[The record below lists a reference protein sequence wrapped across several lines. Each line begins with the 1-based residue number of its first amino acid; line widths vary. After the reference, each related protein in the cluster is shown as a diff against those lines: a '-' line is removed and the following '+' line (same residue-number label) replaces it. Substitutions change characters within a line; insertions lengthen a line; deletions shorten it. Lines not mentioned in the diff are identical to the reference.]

1 MAVIKS
7 PEFLTQKLKNILLK
21 QRLIL
26 FMSGVLA
33 TSAALIVTSFMLSAF
48 ASIMILPVWFKIS
61 LLTLAGLVSLYFFI
75 RFALSRLFNGN
86 LDSVAVRLEEKY
98 PELKGRLIAAI
109 EFARMKKNP
118 GYSADLVGL
127 TITQALTKAGDVN
140 FNDVV
145 TFSSAIKSGRNFG
158 IAAAIAL
165 VMLFVA
171 PGFFGYSYE
180 VYSNPT
186 TEVAPPLGYNLTAVP
201 GSTEWV
207 KYRDIEIGA
216 FLKGD
221 QFPEKAEIHYRFV
234 DGNWQVSQ
242 IDLKK
247 FRRTLLAIG
256 DSLQFGVT
264 LRQVNKSFDYYV
276 EAGRTKTEVQKIDVV
291 DKPRVN
297 EIKLSIFYPSYTG
310 LEPTVIDENNGTF
323 SAVVGSRANI
333 KTVTNLP
340 VRSADMVFDDQNRQP
355 MKVSNNTAEVSI
367 VVENTKSYYFH
378 LMDHLGEENPDPIE
392 YYITAVPDEFPSIDV
407 LRPGFDVNLSEE
419 MMLPLKVRIFDD
431 YGFTSLVLKFTVVY
445 RGNPSEEHVAVIH
458 FPERIKTEGEID
470 FNWDMEQLNMFPG
483 DYCTY
488 LLEVADND
496 KISGPKIT
504 KSRQFIARLPSL
516 DEIISDAETE
526 TAGRVS
532 HTENILQ
539 RGKDLAQKMQNVAR
553 KLKAQ
558 QQNLNETDWQQQK
571 ELEGLVEKNAE
582 VLDEI
587 EKSAEQMEKSIEKLT
602 ENALLS
608 REIMER
614 MQEIQKLFE
623 EVATPEMREAQQQLL
638 EALKNMDQNQMRE
651 AMEDYQLS
659 QEEMLKRLERTLA
672 LLKRMQV
679 MQKME
684 SMMRQAEQLTQRQDE
699 SNKNTE
705 SSDSEKLP
713 SLSKNENEIKSDLE
727 SLQKEAS
734 ELKQM
739 AKDAQM
745 ESSPELQ
752 EFAEALEKT
761 DAAQDMQE
769 MSSSLNQQQKEPA
782 KQQGEKAHSKLA
794 AMTSQMQQKFSEMKG
809 GDQDKIQKEMRAS
822 IDDANYLSRN
832 QEELLKQSATL
843 DPQSI
848 MLRDMAT
855 QQQDLAKACNGLK
868 NRISELGKESP
879 FIAAELN
886 ALVEQAT
893 MNMDLA
899 MQGLSDKQQIQA
911 KRSQQDAMVKLNE
924 ASIRLMESLDQ
935 QKQCDNAGNCSN
947 PMQQLEKMCN
957 KQSQLN
963 QQTQSMCNNPGG
975 NNPNSDGQGQREA
988 LQRLA
993 GEQGAIRKSMEDLA
1007 REFGNSRQ
1015 ILGRIDD
1022 IATEMKEVEEALA
1035 TGEVG
1040 QATTEKQLKIYSRLL
1055 EASRSLQRRDFTEQ
1069 RKATT
1074 ASQTA
1079 TYIPPGLSNDILND
1093 RGNLEDRLRQ
1103 YLGDGYP
1110 KQYEEQIKAYFKAL
1124 LQVQSQS
1131 TNSPAPVDK

>member
-7 PEFLTQKLKNILLK
+7 PEFLTRKLQNVLVK
-21 QRLIL
+21 QRLVL
-26 FMSGVLA
+26 FGSGLLA
-33 TSAALIVTSFMLSAF
+33 TSAAVVVTWFILSAL
-48 ASIMILPVWFKIS
+48 AAIMILPVGLKIS
-61 LLTLAGLVSLYFFI
+61 LLSAAGLVTLYFFV
-75 RFALSRLFNGN
+75 RFALARLFNGN
-86 LDSVAVRLEEKY
+86 LNAVAVRLEEKY
-98 PELKGRLIAAI
+98 PELKGRLIAAL
-109 EFARMKKNP
+109 EFVRMKKNP
-118 GYSADLVGL
+118 GYSADLVKL

-140 FNDVV
+140 FNEVV
-145 TFSSAIKSGRNFG
+145 TFNSAIKSGRNFG
-158 IAAAIAL
+158 IAAALAL
-165 VMLFVA
+165 LMLFAA

-180 VYSNPT
+180 VYSHPT
-186 TEVAPPLGYNLTAVP
+186 TEIAPPLGYQLTAVP

-216 FLKGD
+216 FLTGG
-221 QFPEKAEIHYRFV
+221 QFPEKAEVHYRFV

-247 FRRTLLAIG
+247 LRRSPLTIG

-297 EIKLSIFYPSYTG
+297 EIKLSIFYPSYTR
-310 LEPTVIDENNGTF
+310 LAPTVIDENNGTF

-340 VRSADMVFDDQNRQP
+340 VQTAEMVFDDQSRQP
-355 MKVSNNTAEVSI
+355 MKVSHNTAEASL
-367 VVENTKSYYFH
+367 VVENTKTYYFH
-378 LMDHLGEENPDPIE
+378 LVDHLGEENPDPIE
-392 YYITAVPDEFPSIDV
+392 YHITAVPDEFPSIDV

-431 YGFTSLVLKFTVVY
+431 YGFTSLVLKFTVVN
-445 RGNPSEEHVAVIH
+445 RGNPSQEHVAVIH
-458 FPERIKTEGEID
+458 FPERIKTEGEIE
-470 FNWDMEQLNMFPG
+470 FNWDMEKLNMFPG
-483 DYCTY
+483 DYVTY
-488 LLEVADND
+488 LFEVADND

-504 KSRQFIARLPSL
+504 KSRQYIARLPSL
-516 DEIISDAETE
+516 DEIITDAETE

-532 HTENILQ
+532 NAENMLR
-539 RGKDLAQKMQNVAR
+539 RGRDLAQKMQNAAR

-587 EKSAEQMEKSIEKLT
+587 EKNAQQMEKSIEKLA

-608 REIMER
+608 REIIER

-623 EVATPEMREAQQQLL
+623 EVATPEMRQAQQQLL
-638 EALKNMDQNQMRE
+638 EALKKMDQNQLRQ
-651 AMEDYQLS
+651 AMDDYQLS

-684 SMMRQAEQLTQRQDE
+684 AMMRQAEQLTERQEE

-705 SSDSEKLP
+705 SSENEKLP
-713 SLSKNENEIKSDLE
+713 SLSKSEEEIKSDLE
-727 SLQKEAS
+727 NLQKEAT
-734 ELKQM
+734 ELKKL
-739 AKDAQM
+739 AKEAQM
-745 ESSPELQ
+745 ESSQELK

-761 DAAQDMQE
+761 DAAQDMQD
-769 MSSSLNQQQKEPA
+769 MSNSLNQKQKGSAQE
-782 KQQGEKAHSKLA
+782 QGKKAHSKLA
-794 AMTSQMQQKFSEMKG
+794 AMTSQMQQKFAEMKG
-809 GDQDKIQKEMRAS
+809 GDQEKIQREMRAS

-832 QEELLKQSATL
+832 QEELLKQSARL
-843 DPQSI
+843 DPQSA
-848 MLRDMAT
+848 MLRDMAS
-855 QQQDLAKACNGLK
+855 QQQDLAKSCNGLK

-899 MQGLSDKQQIQA
+899 RQGLSDKLQVQF
-911 KRSQQDAMVKLNE
+911 KRSQQEAMVKLNQ

-935 QKQCDNAGNCSN
+935 QKQCNNAGNCSN
-947 PMQQLEKMCN
+947 PMQQMEKLCN
-957 KQSQLN
+957 KQGQLN
-963 QQTQSMCNNPGG
+963 QQTQGMCDNPGG
-975 NNPNSDGQGQREA
+975 NNPNSNGQDQREA

-1022 IATEMKEVEEALA
+1022 IASEMKDVEEALA

-1093 RGNLEDRLRQ
+1093 RVNLEDRLRQ

-1131 TNSPAPVDK
+1131 PGSPAPADQ